1 MAASTINGNS
11 HHKKQK
17 CNEKLPLH
25 DREIIKPSITE
36 LTKEVRTNI
45 LCTVEGCGKILPNT
59 PALNMHLVKS
69 HRIKEGLVN
78 PTIRKDIKES
88 QKLYSCPIEG
98 CPRGS
103 NRPFSQFS
111 LVKQHFMKM
120 HAEKK
125 HKCLKCSNGYSTE
138 WDLRRHA
145 EDCGRTYSC
154 TCGCPYASRAALL
167 SHIYRTGHEVPKE
180 HRYPPVKKRKMERLS
195 SSATNVMPD
204 ELINEIPD
212 CKKKLSEGVVP
223 TILVSGASDTAQ
235 HNINHPRNTQK
246 LLLPKPKVALVNFP
260 IMQFTHLPILLP
272 SAESSALRSL
282 VLSVDAQGSISTVH
296 ILSPS
301 VGTVVP
307 DVSNKTFKEA
317 FPVHTSGPETISTGV
332 QVNLENQASV
342 GDPVD
347 LGSRNKSTS
356 TNIQTDL
363 TYLNKGM
370 DAGPLTASHC
380 CEASVSSCSQTDIS
394 VSAQIQLP
402 VNVQTQTLPSQI
414 KAMFSIGAQTD
425 VFSFSS
431 FNVTR
436 ETQTSCSTAPVVESQ
451 MDQAMCTNLFDTD
464 TLSVSTQTAAA
475 DAHFR
480 TSCLEDPLTSTGA
493 GLFEDKTAA
502 SMCFGAQTDILHQN
516 TVADN
521 QTQTMILFRDL
532 ENILSDSM
540 TGAASD
546 CTSGLIATHE
556 PHHTGIDFDFE
567 EFLNATHIQTQTE
580 ESALNSLNTETTLE
594 LLDIETQ
601 TDFLL
606 FDNYDNGHDSDV
618 GTRVQPSELEL
629 EMFDTQT
636 QTDLNFLLDTGGHM
650 PLGSIL
656 RQSSFSMSTESSDT
670 ETQTDIRPAPLSLPS
685 SHDGQ
690 VRLSSAETQTISSS
704 FQSLGHLFHT
714 SNETQTAVDDFL
726 SADLAWNME
735 SHFSSVETQTCE
747 ELISLFRHN
756 GKAKS

>member
-1 MAASTINGNS
+1 
-11 HHKKQK
+11 
-17 CNEKLPLH
+17 
-25 DREIIKPSITE
+25 
-36 LTKEVRTNI
+36 
-45 LCTVEGCGKILPNT
+45 
-59 PALNMHLVKS
+59 
-69 HRIKEGLVN
+69 
-78 PTIRKDIKES
+78 
-88 QKLYSCPIEG
+88 
-98 CPRGS
+98 
-103 NRPFSQFS
+103 
-111 LVKQHFMKM
+111 MKM

-138 WDLRRHA
+138 WDLRRHV

-180 HRYPPVKKRKMERLS
+180 HRYPSVKKRKREILS
-195 SSATNVMPD
+195 SSTTNVMPD

-212 CKKKLSEGVVP
+212 CKKKLSEGAVP
-223 TILVSGASDTAQ
+223 TICVSGTSDTAQ
-235 HNINHPRNTQK
+235 HNTNHPKHTQK
-246 LLLPKPKVALVNFP
+246 LLLPKPKVALVNVP
-260 IMQFTHLPILLP
+260 IMQFTHLPVLLP
-272 SAESSALRSL
+272 SVERS
-282 VLSVDAQGSISTVH
+282 VSTVH

-307 DVSNKTFKEA
+307 DLNNKTFKEA
-317 FPVHTSGPETISTGV
+317 FPVHTSGTETISTGV
-332 QVNLENQASV
+332 QVNLESQASV

-347 LGSRNKSTS
+347 LGSKNKSTS
-356 TNIQTDL
+356 TNIQTDIS
-363 TYLNKGM
+363 YLNKGM
-370 DAGPLTASHC
+370 DAGPLTVSPC

-394 VSAQIQLP
+394 V
-402 VNVQTQTLPSQI
+402 TT
-414 KAMFSIGAQTD
+414 FSIGAQTD

-431 FNVTR
+431 SNVTR
-436 ETQTSCSTAPVVESQ
+436 ETQTSCSAAPVDENQ
-451 MDQAMCTNLFDTD
+451 MDQAIG
-464 TLSVSTQTAAA
+464 
-475 DAHFR
+475 
-480 TSCLEDPLTSTGA
+480 LEDPLTSTGA

-502 SMCFGAQTDILHQN
+502 SMCFGAQTAILHQN

-540 TGAASD
+540 TGAASS
-546 CTSGLIATHE
+546 CSAGLDAMHE

-580 ESALNSLNTETTLE
+580 ESGLNSLSTETTLE

-606 FDNYDNGHDSDV
+606 FDNLGNGHNSDV
-618 GTRVQPSELEL
+618 GTSVQPSDLEL

-670 ETQTDIRPAPLSLPS
+670 ETQTDVRPAPLSLPF

-690 VRLSSAETQTISSS
+690 VRLSTAETQTISSS

-726 SADLAWNME
+726 SVDLAWNME
-735 SHFSSVETQTCE
+735 SHFSSVETQTCKDKFKYANHKC
-747 ELISLFRHN
+747 LL
-756 GKAKS
+756 

>member
-1 MAASTINGNS
+1 
-11 HHKKQK
+11 
-17 CNEKLPLH
+17 
-25 DREIIKPSITE
+25 
-36 LTKEVRTNI
+36 
-45 LCTVEGCGKILPNT
+45 
-59 PALNMHLVKS
+59 
-69 HRIKEGLVN
+69 
-78 PTIRKDIKES
+78 
-88 QKLYSCPIEG
+88 
-98 CPRGS
+98 
-103 NRPFSQFS
+103 
-111 LVKQHFMKM
+111 
-120 HAEKK
+120 
-125 HKCLKCSNGYSTE
+125 
-138 WDLRRHA
+138 
-145 EDCGRTYSC
+145 
-154 TCGCPYASRAALL
+154 
-167 SHIYRTGHEVPKE
+167 
-180 HRYPPVKKRKMERLS
+180 
-195 SSATNVMPD
+195 MPD

-212 CKKKLSEGVVP
+212 CKKKLSEGAV
-223 TILVSGASDTAQ
+223 TTLLVSGISDTAQ
-235 HNINHPRNTQK
+235 LNTNHPKHTQK

-260 IMQFTHLPILLP
+260 IMQFTHLPVLLP

-282 VLSVDAQGSISTVH
+282 VFSVDAQGSVSTVH

-301 VGTVVP
+301 FGTVVS
-307 DVSNKTFKEA
+307 DLNNKTFKEA
-317 FPVHTSGPETISTGV
+317 FPVHTSGPDTISTGV
-332 QVNLENQASV
+332 QVNLESQASV

-356 TNIQTDL
+356 TNIQTDIS
-363 TYLNKGM
+363 YLNKGM
-370 DAGPLTASHC
+370 DAGPLTVSPC

-402 VNVQTQTLPSQI
+402 VNVQTQTLPSRI
-414 KAMFSIGAQTD
+414 KATFSIGAQTD

-436 ETQTSCSTAPVVESQ
+436 ETQTSCSAAPVDESQ

-464 TLSVSTQTAAA
+464 TLSVSTQTAVA
-475 DAHFR
+475 DAHFT
-480 TSCLEDPLTSTGA
+480 TSGLEDPLTSTGA
-493 GLFEDKTAA
+493 GLFEDKIVA

-540 TGAASD
+540 TGAAS
-546 CTSGLIATHE
+546 GLVATHE

-580 ESALNSLNTETTLE
+580 ESGLNSLNTETTLE

-606 FDNYDNGHDSDV
+606 FDNLGNGHNSDV
-618 GTRVQPSELEL
+618 GTRVQPSDLEL

-656 RQSSFSMSTESSDT
+656 RHSSFSMSTESSDT
-670 ETQTDIRPAPLSLPS
+670 ETQTDVRPAPLSLPC

-690 VRLSSAETQTISSS
+690 VRLSTAETQTISSS

-747 ELISLFRHN
+747 ELISLFQHN
-756 GKAKS
+756 EKAKS